1 MLTTAEHLK
10 RLPFKGYHAQYP
22 FQYAWNFDVGGPDPI
37 VDYPGVFTVEQA
49 ANNGYY
55 YALDGALV
63 LKNFDAVN
71 NFFTAYPAFTVGG
84 NLTPI
89 GINYMR
95 YNTYSC
101 IELILEATVS
111 PVLVLFDGVNYRLT
125 IPESYFNANGSWQ
138 TGKNHIV
145 FQQGYLWLNGVL
157 DTGLSPVY
165 ANTPADY
172 CRVLLY
178 RNSYELT
185 RDTKV
190 WAIGFYNIGQGGGYY
205 PQYDYPTWAPDPAY
219 LATNYYRYAF
229 GGPTIPVPN
238 PLRLEL
244 TP

>member
-22 FQYAWNFDVGGPDPI
+22 FQYVWNFDVGGPDPI

-63 LKNFDAVN
+63 LKNFDTVN
-71 NFFTAYPAFTVGG
+71 NFFTALPAITVGG
-84 NLTPI
+84 NLTPLAAVYRVF
-89 GINYMR
+89 NS
-95 YNTYSC
+95 NCC
-101 IELILEATVS
+101 IELVLEATVS
-111 PVLVLFDGVNYRLT
+111 PVLDLYDGHYWRLI

-157 DTGLSPVY
+157 DTGLGPVW
-165 ANTPADY
+165 ANTAADY
-172 CRVLLY
+172 CRVHIY

-185 RDTKV
+185 RETKV
-190 WAIGFYNIGQGGGYY
+190 WSVAFYNTASGKS
-205 PQYDYPTWAPDPAY
+205 DPAY
-219 LATNYYRYAF
+219 SSTSGYRYTPYS
-229 GGPTIPVPN
+229 PTIPVPN

>member
-63 LKNFDAVN
+63 LKNFDTVN
-71 NFFTAYPAFTVGG
+71 NFFLAMPAFTVGG

-89 GINYMR
+89 PLPEMR
-95 YNTYSC
+95 YNFYSC
-101 IELILEATVS
+101 IELVLEATVS
-111 PVLVLFDGVNYRLT
+111 PVLDLYAGLNYRLT

-145 FQQGYLWLNGVL
+145 FQQGELWLNGVL
-157 DTGLSPVY
+157 DTGLSLGSVGGVVH
-165 ANTPADY
+165 
-172 CRVLLY
+172 CCVQLY

-185 RDTKV
+185 RETKV
-190 WAIGFYNIGQGGGYY
+190 WSVAFYQIGRDGANYAPYGYPAWY
-205 PQYDYPTWAPDPAY
+205 RDPAY
-219 LATNYYRYAF
+219 LDNGGYRYAI
-229 GGPTIPVPN
+229 GSPTIPVPN

>member
-22 FQYAWNFDVGGPDPI
+22 FQYVWNFDVGGPDPI

-63 LKNFDAVN
+63 LKNFDTVTN
-71 NFFTAYPAFTVGG
+71 VFYAYPAFTVGG
-84 NLTPI
+84 NLTAI
-89 GINYMR
+89 ALSDMR

-101 IELILEATVS
+101 IELVLEATVS
-111 PVLVLFDGVNYRLT
+111 PALYLIDGYNYSLT

-138 TGKNHIV
+138 VGKNHIV
-145 FQQGYLWLNGVL
+145 FQQGALWLNGVL
-157 DTGLSPVY
+157 DTGLSLV
-165 ANTPADY
+165 NVGADY
-172 CRVLLY
+172 CRVWIY

-185 RDTKV
+185 RETKV
-190 WAIGFYNIGQGGGYY
+190 WSVAFYNTGRVSYSY
-205 PQYDYPTWAPDPAY
+205 PQYDYPVWAPDPAY
-219 LATNYYRYAF
+219 LATGSYRYAMYS
-229 GGPTIPVPN
+229 PTIPVPN

>member
-63 LKNFDAVN
+63 LKNFDTVN
-71 NFFTAYPAFTVGG
+71 NFFVAYPAFTVGG

-89 GINYMR
+89 ELYYMR
-95 YNTYSC
+95 YTMYSC
-101 IELILEATVS
+101 IELVLEATVS
-111 PVLVLFDGVNYRLT
+111 PALDLFDGVNYRLT

-145 FQQGYLWLNGVL
+145 FQQGALWLNGVL
-157 DTGLSPVY
+157 DTGLSLVNVGAY
-165 ANTPADY
+165 Y
-172 CRVLLY
+172 CQVGIY

-185 RDTKV
+185 RETKV
-190 WAIGFYNIGQGGGYY
+190 WSVAFYNIGRVSYGY
-205 PQYDYPTWAPDPAY
+205 PQYGYPQWILDPAN
-219 LATNYYRYAF
+219 LGDGGYRYTMYS
-229 GGPTIPVPN
+229 PTIPVPN

>member
-22 FQYAWNFDVGGPDPI
+22 FQYVWNFDVGGPDPI
-37 VDYPGVFTVEQA
+37 VDYPGVFWVEQA

-63 LKNFDAVN
+63 LKNFDTVN

-89 GINYMR
+89 TWTELR
-95 YNTYSC
+95 YNVGSC
-101 IELILEATVS
+101 IELVLEATVS
-111 PVLVLFDGVNYRLT
+111 PVLVLTDGSSYRLT

-138 TGKNHIV
+138 VGKNHIV
-145 FQQGYLWLNGVL
+145 FQQGALWLNGVL
-157 DTGLSPVY
+157 DTGLSPVIVG
-165 ANTPADY
+165 AVA
-172 CRVLLY
+172 CCVLLY
-178 RNSYELT
+178 RTSYELT

-190 WAIGFYNIGQGGGYY
+190 WAIGFYNIGRAGYAYSQYGY
-205 PQYDYPTWAPDPAY
+205 PVWISDPAY
-219 LATNYYRYAF
+219 DATGGYRYALYS
-229 GGPTIPVPN
+229 PTIPVPN

>member
-22 FQYAWNFDVGGPDPI
+22 FQYVWNFDVGGPDPI

-63 LKNFDAVN
+63 LKNFDTVN
-71 NFFTAYPAFTVGG
+71 NFFTAVPAFTVGG
-84 NLTPI
+84 KLTAI
-89 GINYMR
+89 SATETR
-95 YNTYSC
+95 YNAYSC

-111 PVLVLFDGVNYRLT
+111 PALYLIDGYNYSLT

-145 FQQGYLWLNGVL
+145 FQQGELWLNGVL
-157 DTGLSPVY
+157 DTGLSLVNIG
-165 ANTPADY
+165 AHY
-172 CRVLLY
+172 CRVAIY

-185 RDTKV
+185 RETKV
-190 WAIGFYNIGQGGGYY
+190 WSVAFYNTGRVSYGY
-205 PQYDYPTWAPDPAY
+205 PQYDYPLWAPDPAY
-219 LATNYYRYAF
+219 LANSGYRYAPYS
-229 GGPTIPVPN
+229 PTIPVPN

>member
-22 FQYAWNFDVGGPDPI
+22 FQYVWNFDVGGPDPI

-63 LKNFDAVN
+63 LKNFDTVTNIFIAR
-71 NFFTAYPAFTVGG
+71 PAFTVGG

-89 GINYMR
+89 NVLYDTR
-95 YNTYSC
+95 YSAYSC
-101 IELILEATVS
+101 IELVLEATVS
-111 PVLVLFDGVNYRLT
+111 PALWLYDGANYRLT

-138 TGKNHIV
+138 VGKNHIV
-145 FQQGYLWLNGVL
+145 FQQGALWLNGVL
-157 DTGLSPVY
+157 DTGLSPV
-165 ANTPADY
+165 NVGADY

-185 RDTKV
+185 RETKV
-190 WAIGFYNIGQGGGYY
+190 WSVAFYNTGSAIINYPEYGYLVME
-205 PQYDYPTWAPDPAY
+205 PDPAY
-219 LATNYYRYAF
+219 QATGGYRYAL
-229 GGPTIPVPN
+229 GSPTIPVPN

>member
-63 LKNFDAVN
+63 LKNFDTVN

-89 GINYMR
+89 SVYEMR
-95 YNTYSC
+95 GSPYSC
-101 IELILEATVS
+101 IELVLEATVS
-111 PVLVLFDGVNYRLT
+111 PVLVLYDGYFWRLT

-145 FQQGYLWLNGVL
+145 FQGGALWLNGVL
-157 DTGLSPVY
+157 DTGLSPVNVG
-165 ANTPADY
+165 AEY

-178 RNSYELT
+178 RTSYELT

-190 WAIGFYNIGQGGGYY
+190 WSVAFYNIC
-205 PQYDYPTWAPDPAY
+205 TPDPAY
-219 LATNYYRYAF
+219 LDNGGYRYALYS
-229 GGPTIPVPN
+229 PTIPVPN

>member
-37 VDYPGVFTVEQA
+37 VDYPGVFWLEQA

-63 LKNFDAVN
+63 LKNFDTVN
-71 NFFTAYPAFTVGG
+71 NFFIASAAFTVGG
-84 NLTPI
+84 NLTAIPQNDMWN
-89 GINYMR
+89 NY
-95 YNTYSC
+95 YSC
-101 IELILEATVS
+101 IELVLEATVS
-111 PVLVLFDGVNYRLT
+111 PVLYFIDSFNYFLT

-145 FQQGYLWLNGVL
+145 FQQGALWLNGVL
-157 DTGLSPVY
+157 DTGLSLV
-165 ANTPADY
+165 NVGSNF
-172 CRVLLY
+172 CRVY
-178 RNSYELT
+178 IFRNSYELT
-185 RDTKV
+185 RETKV
-190 WAIGFYNIGQGGGYY
+190 WSIAFYNVGRVAQVYNQYGY
-205 PQYDYPTWAPDPAY
+205 PAWEPDPAY
-219 LATNYYRYAF
+219 LGNGSYRYAI
-229 GGPTIPVPN
+229 GSPTIPVPN

>member
-22 FQYAWNFDVGGPDPI
+22 FQYVWNFDVGGVDPI

-63 LKNFDAVN
+63 LKNFDTVN
-71 NFFTAYPAFTVGG
+71 NFFTAYSAFTVGG

-89 GINYMR
+89 AAHNMR
-95 YNTYSC
+95 YNIYSC
-101 IELILEATVS
+101 IELVLEATVS
-111 PVLVLFDGVNYRLT
+111 PVLVLYDGYNYRLT

-145 FQQGYLWLNGVL
+145 FQQGALWLNGVL
-157 DTGLSPVY
+157 DTGLSPV
-165 ANTPADY
+165 NVGADY
-172 CRVLLY
+172 CRVQLY

-185 RDTKV
+185 RETKV
-190 WAIGFYNIGQGGGYY
+190 WSVAFYNTGRAGRGY
-205 PQYDYPTWAPDPAY
+205 PQYGYPIWESDPTY
-219 LATNYYRYAF
+219 LGNGGYRYALYS
-229 GGPTIPVPN
+229 PTIPVPN

>member
-63 LKNFDAVN
+63 LKNFDTVN

-89 GINYMR
+89 AVYYMR
-95 YNTYSC
+95 GSPYSC
-101 IELILEATVS
+101 IELVLEATVS
-111 PVLVLFDGVNYRLT
+111 PALILYDGYNYRLI

-145 FQQGYLWLNGVL
+145 FQQGALWLNGVL

-165 ANTPADY
+165 VGTAH
-172 CRVLLY
+172 CSFQLY

-190 WAIGFYNIGQGGGYY
+190 WAVAFYSIGRGSYNYSPYGY
-205 PQYDYPTWAPDPAY
+205 PVWESDPAY
-219 LATNYYRYAF
+219 LGNGGYRYALYS
-229 GGPTIPVPN
+229 PTIPVPN

>member
-22 FQYAWNFDVGGPDPI
+22 FQYVWNFDVGGPDPI

-63 LKNFDAVN
+63 LKNFDTVN
-71 NFFTAYPAFTVGG
+71 NFFTAVPAFTVGG
-84 NLTPI
+84 KLTAI
-89 GINYMR
+89 SATETR
-95 YNTYSC
+95 YNAYSC
-101 IELILEATVS
+101 IELVLEATVS
-111 PVLVLFDGVNYRLT
+111 PALYLYDSNNYLLS

-145 FQQGYLWLNGVL
+145 FQQGELWLNGVL
-157 DTGLSPVY
+157 DTGLSLVNIG
-165 ANTPADY
+165 AHY
-172 CRVLLY
+172 CRVAIY

-185 RDTKV
+185 RETKV
-190 WAIGFYNIGQGGGYY
+190 WSVAFYNTGRVSYGY
-205 PQYDYPTWAPDPAY
+205 PQYDYPAWAPDPAY
-219 LATNYYRYAF
+219 LANSGYRYA
-229 GGPTIPVPN
+229 GGSPTIPVPN

>member
-10 RLPFKGYHAQYP
+10 RLPFKGYHAQYQC
-22 FQYAWNFDVGGPDPI
+22 QYAWNFDVGGPDPI

-63 LKNFDAVN
+63 LKNFDTVN
-71 NFFTAYPAFTVGG
+71 NFFIAYPAHTVEG

-89 GINYMR
+89 IAPWMR
-95 YNTYSC
+95 YHMYSC

-111 PVLVLFDGVNYRLT
+111 PVLVLSDSSSYRLT

-145 FQQGYLWLNGVL
+145 FQHGALWLNGVL
-157 DTGLSPVY
+157 DTGLSPV
-165 ANTPADY
+165 NVGADY
-172 CRVLLY
+172 GRVLLY

-185 RDTKV
+185 RETKV
-190 WAIGFYNIGQGGGYY
+190 WAVAFYNIC
-205 PQYDYPTWAPDPAY
+205 TPDPAY
-219 LATNYYRYAF
+219 LDNGGYRYAF
-229 GGPTIPVPN
+229 YAPTIPVPN

>member
-22 FQYAWNFDVGGPDPI
+22 FQYVWNFDVGGPDPI

-63 LKNFDAVN
+63 LKNFDTVN
-71 NFFTAYPAFTVGG
+71 NFFYAYPAVTVGG
-84 NLTPI
+84 KLTET
-89 GINYMR
+89 GASGT
-95 YNTYSC
+95 TYSC
-101 IELILEATVS
+101 IELVLEATIS
-111 PVLVLFDGVNYRLT
+111 PILVLYDGVGHRLT

-138 TGKNHIV
+138 AGKNHIV
-145 FQQGYLWLNGVL
+145 FQYGALYLNGVL
-157 DTGLSPVY
+157 DTGLYPVY
-165 ANTPADY
+165 YSPGY
-172 CRVLLY
+172 CYVHLY
-178 RNSYELT
+178 RTSYELT

-190 WAIGFYNIGQGGGYY
+190 WAIGFYNIRNASANPEYGYPY
-205 PQYDYPTWAPDPAY
+205 WIPDPAY
-219 LATNYYRYAF
+219 GATGGYRYAVYS
-229 GGPTIPVPN
+229 PTIPVPN

>member
-22 FQYAWNFDVGGPDPI
+22 FQYVWNFDVGGVDPI

-63 LKNFDAVN
+63 LKNFDTVN
-71 NFFTAYPAFTVGG
+71 NFFTAYSAFTVGG

-89 GINYMR
+89 PAPWMR
-95 YNTYSC
+95 YTNYSC

-111 PVLVLFDGVNYRLT
+111 PVLVLSDGSSYRLT

-145 FQQGYLWLNGVL
+145 FQQGLLWLNGVL
-157 DTGLSPVY
+157 DTGLSPV
-165 ANTPADY
+165 NVGADY
-172 CRVLLY
+172 CQIQIW

-185 RDTKV
+185 RETKV
-190 WAIGFYNIGQGGGYY
+190 WSVAFYNTASGKS
-205 PQYDYPTWAPDPAY
+205 DPTY
-219 LATNYYRYAF
+219 SSTSGYRYAF
-229 GGPTIPVPN
+229 YSPTIPVPS

>member
-22 FQYAWNFDVGGPDPI
+22 FQSVWNFDVGGPDPI
-37 VDYPGVFTVEQA
+37 VDYPSTFWVEQA

-63 LKNFDAVN
+63 LKNFDTVN
-71 NFFTAYPAFTVGG
+71 NFFYAYPASTVGG
-84 NLTPI
+84 KLTEDYL
-89 GINYMR
+89 GGGL
-95 YNTYSC
+95 YSC
-101 IELILEATVS
+101 IELVLEATIS
-111 PVLVLFDGVNYRLT
+111 PILVLTDGAGYRLT

-138 TGKNHIV
+138 VGKNHIV
-145 FQQGYLWLNGVL
+145 YQYGTLWLNGVL
-157 DTGLSPVY
+157 DTGLSPVNSY
-165 ANTPADY
+165 NPNA

-178 RNSYELT
+178 RTSYELT

-190 WAIGFYNIGQGGGYY
+190 WSVAFYNTAK
-205 PQYDYPTWAPDPAY
+205 DSDPAY
-219 LATNYYRYAF
+219 LATGGYRYAMYS
-229 GGPTIPVPN
+229 PTIPVPN

>member
-22 FQYAWNFDVGGPDPI
+22 FQYVWNFDVGGPDPI
-37 VDYPGVFTVEQA
+37 ATHGGVFTVEQA

-63 LKNFDAVN
+63 LKNFDTVN
-71 NFFTAYPAFTVGG
+71 NFVHMLPAFTVGG
-84 NLTPI
+84 NLIEGYAT
-89 GINYMR
+89 GSSY
-95 YNTYSC
+95 TC
-101 IELILEATVS
+101 IELVLEATIS
-111 PVLVLFDGVNYRLT
+111 PILVLFDGAGRRLT

-138 TGKNHIV
+138 VGKNHIV
-145 FQQGYLWLNGVL
+145 FQQGLLWLNGVL
-157 DTGLSPVY
+157 DTGLSPVI
-165 ANTPADY
+165 DY
-172 CRVLLY
+172 STACYVWLY

-190 WAIGFYNIGQGGGYY
+190 WAVAFYNVGRRANSPTYGY
-205 PQYDYPTWAPDPAY
+205 PLWEPDPAY
-219 LATNYYRYAF
+219 DATNHYRYVPYS
-229 GGPTIPVPN
+229 PTIPVPN

>member
-37 VDYPGVFTVEQA
+37 VDYPQVFTVEQA

-63 LKNFDAVN
+63 LKNFDTVTN
-71 NFFTAYPAFTVGG
+71 VFTAYAAFTVGG
-84 NLTPI
+84 NLTAIAPHD
-89 GINYMR
+89 MR

-101 IELILEATVS
+101 IELVLEATVS
-111 PVLVLFDGVNYRLT
+111 PALYLIDGYNYSLT

-145 FQQGYLWLNGVL
+145 FQQGALWLNGVL
-157 DTGLSPVY
+157 DTGLSLVNVG
-165 ANTPADY
+165 AHY
-172 CRVLLY
+172 CRVQLY

-185 RDTKV
+185 RETKV
-190 WAIGFYNIGQGGGYY
+190 WSIAFYNTGRGGTNYIHYGY
-205 PQYDYPTWAPDPAY
+205 PLWAPDPAY
-219 LATNYYRYAF
+219 LGNGSYRYAI
-229 GGPTIPVPN
+229 GSPTIPVPN

>member
-63 LKNFDAVN
+63 LKNFDTVN
-71 NFFTAYPAFTVGG
+71 NFFTAWAAFTVGG

-89 GINYMR
+89 PLDDLRHNAH
-95 YNTYSC
+95 SC
-101 IELILEATVS
+101 IELVLEATVS
-111 PVLVLFDGVNYRLT
+111 PVLVLYDGQSYSLT

-145 FQQGYLWLNGVL
+145 FQQGALWLNGVL

-165 ANTPADY
+165 PGNAR
-172 CRVLLY
+172 CSFQLY

-185 RDTKV
+185 RETKV
-190 WAIGFYNIGQGGGYY
+190 WSVAFYNIGQGGGSY
-205 PQYDYPTWAPDPAY
+205 PQYDYPLWAPDPAY
-219 LATNYYRYAF
+219 LGNVGYRYAF

>member
-22 FQYAWNFDVGGPDPI
+22 FQYVWNFDVGGPDPI
-37 VDYPGVFTVEQA
+37 VDYPYTFWVEQA

-63 LKNFDAVN
+63 LKNFDTVN
-71 NFFTAYPAFTVGG
+71 NFFYAYPAVTVGG
-84 NLTPI
+84 KLTET
-89 GINYMR
+89 GAFG
-95 YNTYSC
+95 TGYSC
-101 IELILEATVS
+101 IEMVLEATIS
-111 PVLVLFDGVNYRLT
+111 PILVLYDGAGHRLT

-138 TGKNHIV
+138 VGKNHIV
-145 FQQGYLWLNGVL
+145 FQQGILWLNGVR
-157 DTGLSPVY
+157 DTGISPVFV
-165 ANTPADY
+165 NDY
-172 CRVLLY
+172 CRVQLY

-190 WAIGFYNIGQGGGYY
+190 WAIAFYNTGRLS
-205 PQYDYPTWAPDPAY
+205 YDYSEYGYPSWEPDPAY
-219 LATNYYRYAF
+219 LATNYYRYDF
-229 GGPTIPVPN
+229 YSPTIPVPN

>member
-22 FQYAWNFDVGGPDPI
+22 FQYVWNFDVGGPDPI

-63 LKNFDAVN
+63 LKNFDTVN
-71 NFFTAYPAFTVGG
+71 NFFISYPAFTVGG

-89 GINYMR
+89 SVYEMR
-95 YNTYSC
+95 GSPYSC
-101 IELILEATVS
+101 IELVLEATVS
-111 PVLVLFDGVNYRLT
+111 PVLVLYTGSGYRLT

-145 FQQGYLWLNGVL
+145 FQQGALWLNGVL
-157 DTGLSPVY
+157 DTGLAPVNVGY
-165 ANTPADY
+165 SQ
-172 CRVLLY
+172 CGIRIY

-185 RDTKV
+185 RETKV
-190 WAIGFYNIGQGGGYY
+190 WSVAFYNVGRWASAYHQYGY
-205 PQYDYPTWAPDPAY
+205 PSWEPDPAY
-219 LATNYYRYAF
+219 LGNGSYRYAI
-229 GGPTIPVPN
+229 GSPTIPVPN
-238 PLRLEL
+238 PLRLVL

>member
-22 FQYAWNFDVGGPDPI
+22 FQYVWNFDVGGPDPI
-37 VDYPGVFTVEQA
+37 VDYPGVFSVEQA

-55 YALDGALV
+55 YALDGAFV
-63 LKNFDAVN
+63 LKNFDTVTN
-71 NFFTAYPAFTVGG
+71 VFTAYAAFTVGG
-84 NLTPI
+84 NLTAI
-89 GINYMR
+89 GLHDMR
-95 YNTYSC
+95 YNVASC

-111 PVLVLFDGVNYRLT
+111 PALYLIDGYNYSLT

-145 FQQGYLWLNGVL
+145 FQQGALWLNGVL
-157 DTGLSPVY
+157 DTGLSLVNIG
-165 ANTPADY
+165 AHY
-172 CRVLLY
+172 CRVQIY

-185 RDTKV
+185 RETKV
-190 WAIGFYNIGQGGGYY
+190 WSVAFYNIGRVSYNYSPYGY
-205 PQYDYPTWAPDPAY
+205 PIWEPDPAY
-219 LATNYYRYAF
+219 SSTSGYRYAV
-229 GGPTIPVPN
+229 GSPTIPVPN

>member
-63 LKNFDAVN
+63 LKNFDTVN
-71 NFFTAYPAFTVGG
+71 NFFLVASAFTVGG
-84 NLTPI
+84 NLTAIPV
-89 GINYMR
+89 NYMR
-95 YNTYSC
+95 YASYTC
-101 IELILEATVS
+101 IELVLEATVS
-111 PVLVLFDGVNYRLT
+111 PALNLYDGMRYHLA

-138 TGKNHIV
+138 VGKNHIV
-145 FQQGYLWLNGVL
+145 FQQGALWLNGVL
-157 DTGLSPVY
+157 DSGLSPVY
-165 ANTPADY
+165 VGPSA
-172 CRVLLY
+172 CCFQIY

-185 RDTKV
+185 RETKV
-190 WAIGFYNIGQGGGYY
+190 WSVAFYNTGNG
-205 PQYDYPTWAPDPAY
+205 QYDYSAYGYPFWGPDPAY
-219 LATNYYRYAF
+219 LATGGFRYDF
-229 GGPTIPVPN
+229 SSPTIPVPN
-238 PLRLEL
+238 PLRLEI

>member
-22 FQYAWNFDVGGPDPI
+22 FQYVWNFDVGGPDPI
-37 VDYPGVFTVEQA
+37 ATYGGVFTVEQA

-63 LKNFDAVN
+63 LKNFDTVN

-84 NLTPI
+84 NLI
-89 GINYMR
+89 EGYALGGS
-95 YNTYSC
+95 YSC
-101 IELILEATVS
+101 IELVLEATIS
-111 PVLVLFDGVNYRLT
+111 PILVLYDGVGRRLT

-138 TGKNHIV
+138 VGKNHIV
-145 FQQGYLWLNGVL
+145 FQQGILWLNGVL
-157 DTGLSPVY
+157 DTGLSPV
-165 ANTPADY
+165 NVGADY
-172 CRVLLY
+172 CRAQLY

-185 RDTKV
+185 RETKV
-190 WAIGFYNIGQGGGYY
+190 WSVAFYNIGRMLNY
-205 PQYDYPTWAPDPAY
+205 PQYGYPVWEPDPAY
-219 LATNYYRYAF
+219 LATNGYRYVPYS
-229 GGPTIPVPN
+229 PTIPVPN

>member
-63 LKNFDAVN
+63 LKNFDTVN

-89 GINYMR
+89 TPDDMR
-95 YNTYSC
+95 GSPYSC
-101 IELILEATVS
+101 IELVLEATVS
-111 PVLVLFDGVNYRLT
+111 PVLVLYDGYNYRLT

-145 FQQGYLWLNGVL
+145 FQQGALWLNGVL

-165 ANTPADY
+165 PGNAY
-172 CRVLLY
+172 CRVQLY

-185 RDTKV
+185 RETKV
-190 WAIGFYNIGQGGGYY
+190 WSIAFYNTGRVTQSY
-205 PQYDYPTWAPDPAY
+205 PQYGYWAWEPDPAY
-219 LATNYYRYAF
+219 LGNGSYRYAV
-229 GGPTIPVPN
+229 GSPTIPVPN

>member
-22 FQYAWNFDVGGPDPI
+22 FQYVWNFDVGGPDPI
-37 VDYPGVFTVEQA
+37 VDYPGVFSLEQA

-63 LKNFDAVN
+63 LKNFDTVN
-71 NFFTAYPAFTVGG
+71 NFFTASPAFTVGG

-89 GINYMR
+89 SAPEIR
-95 YNTYSC
+95 YNVYSC
-101 IELILEATVS
+101 IELVLEATVS
-111 PVLVLFDGVNYRLT
+111 PALDLFDGYNYRLR

-138 TGKNHIV
+138 VGKNHIV
-145 FQQGYLWLNGVL
+145 FQQGALWLNGVL
-157 DTGLSPVY
+157 DTGLSLVNIGAYYCGVY
-165 ANTPADY
+165 
-172 CRVLLY
+172 LY

-185 RDTKV
+185 RETKV
-190 WAIGFYNIGQGGGYY
+190 WAIGFYNIGRLAYNYSQYGY
-205 PQYDYPTWAPDPAY
+205 PGWISDPAY
-219 LATNYYRYAF
+219 SGTGGYRYALYS
-229 GGPTIPVPN
+229 PTIPVPN

>member
-37 VDYPGVFTVEQA
+37 VDHPGVFFLQQA

-63 LKNFDAVN
+63 LKNFDTVN
-71 NFFTAYPAFTVGG
+71 NFFIAYAAHTVGG
-84 NLTPI
+84 NLTAIPAPW
-89 GINYMR
+89 MR
-95 YNTYSC
+95 YHIYSC
-101 IELILEATVS
+101 IELVLEATVS
-111 PVLVLFDGVNYRLT
+111 PVLVLYDGSSYRLT

-145 FQQGYLWLNGVL
+145 FQQGLLWLNGVL
-157 DTGLSPVY
+157 DTGLSPVHVG
-165 ANTPADY
+165 PVH
-172 CRVLLY
+172 CSFQLY

-185 RDTKV
+185 RETKV
-190 WAIGFYNIGQGGGYY
+190 WSVAFYN
-205 PQYDYPTWAPDPAY
+205 TCSPDPAY
-219 LATNYYRYAF
+219 LDNGGYRYVPYS
-229 GGPTIPVPN
+229 PTIPVPN